1 MNRIVLGGAQLGLPY
16 GILNGGETLSR
27 EEVAR
32 IFDTAVD
39 HGIDSIDTAIAYGHS
54 ESIIGEISQNRF
66 KIISKLPPLPVD
78 ISNVSEWVHSQVQ
91 GSLSR
96 LKCTSLDALLL
107 HRPQD
112 LTGAQGVEL
121 YAAIESLMAEKMIHR
136 FGVSIYSPDDLEGI
150 IDTFEIHVVQ
160 APLNVFDR
168 RILGVT
174 DQLSALNIEVHV
186 RSVFLQGVLIA
197 SPQDRPHRFEPW
209 SEHFALFDEWVRS
222 SGLSAMACCMGF
234 ALQQPGIAKL
244 VIGTT
249 SAESLD
255 EIMNSIPNSVLEVP
269 THLQSSVEQL
279 IDPRFWNAA

>member
-16 GILNGGETLSR
+16 GILNGGETLSP

-32 IFDTAVD
+32 ILNAAVD
-39 HGIDSIDTAIAYGHS
+39 HGIDSIDTAIAYGQS
-54 ESIIGEISQNRF
+54 ESIIGETSQNRF

-78 ISNVSEWVHSQVQ
+78 ITDVSEWVHSQVQ
-91 GSLSR
+91 SSLSR

-112 LTGAQGVEL
+112 LTGAQGAEL
-121 YAAIESLMAEKMIHR
+121 YAAIGSLMAEKMIHR
-136 FGVSIYSPDDLEGI
+136 FGVSIYSPDDLDGI
-150 IDTFEIHVVQ
+150 IGTFDIHVVQ
-160 APLNVFDR
+160 APLNVFDC

-174 DQLSALNIEVHV
+174 DQLSALNIEVHA

-197 SPQDRPHRFEPW
+197 NPKNRPQRFKPW

-222 SGLSAMACCMGF
+222 SGVSAMACCMGF

-255 EIMNSIPNSVLEVP
+255 EIMTSIPNSVLEVP

-279 IDPRFWNAA
+279 IDPRFWNAS

>member
-32 IFDTAVD
+32 ILDTAVD
-39 HGIDSIDTAIAYGHS
+39 RGIDSIDTAIAYGQS

-66 KIISKLPPLPVD
+66 NIISKLPPLPVD
-78 ISNVSEWVHSQVQ
+78 ISNVSAWVHSQVQ

-112 LTGAQGVEL
+112 LTGAQGAEL
-121 YAAIESLMAEKMIHR
+121 YAAIGSLMAEKMIRR

-150 IDTFEIHVVQ
+150 IGTFDIHVVQ

-174 DQLSALNIEVHV
+174 DYLSSLNIEVHV

-197 SPQDRPHRFEPW
+197 SPQDRPERFGPW
-209 SEHFALFDEWVRS
+209 SEHFAQFDDWVRS
-222 SGLSAMACCMGF
+222 SGVSAMACCLGF
-234 ALQQPGIAKL
+234 ALQQQGIAKL
-244 VIGTT
+244 VVGTT
-249 SAESLD
+249 SAKSLV
-255 EIMNSIPNSVLEVP
+255 EIMNSIPHSVLEVP

-279 IDPRFWNAA
+279 IDPRFWNAV

>member
-32 IFDTAVD
+32 ILDTAVD
-39 HGIDSIDTAIAYGHS
+39 RGIDSIDTAIAYGQS
-54 ESIIGEISQNRF
+54 ESIIGETSQNRF
-66 KIISKLPPLPVD
+66 NIISKLPPLPVD

-107 HRPQD
+107 HHPQD
-112 LTGAQGVEL
+112 LTGAQGAEL
-121 YAAIESLMAEKMIHR
+121 YAAIGSLMAEKMIHR

-168 RILGVT
+168 RILRVT

-222 SGLSAMACCMGF
+222 SGVSAMACCMGF

-255 EIMNSIPNSVLEVP
+255 EIMNSIPNSVLEAP

>member
-32 IFDTAVD
+32 ILDTAVD
-39 HGIDSIDTAIAYGHS
+39 HGIDSIDTAIAYGQS
-54 ESIIGEISQNRF
+54 ESIIGETSQNRF
-66 KIISKLPPLPVD
+66 NIISKLPPLPVD

-112 LTGAQGVEL
+112 LTGAQGAEL
-121 YAAIESLMAEKMIHR
+121 YAAIGSLIAEKMIHR
-136 FGVSIYSPDDLEGI
+136 FGVSIYSPEDLEGI
-150 IDTFEIHVVQ
+150 IGTFDIHVVQ

-168 RILGVT
+168 RILVVT
-174 DQLSALNIEVHV
+174 NQLSALNIEVHV

-197 SPQDRPHRFEPW
+197 NPINRPQRFEPW

-222 SGLSAMACCMGF
+222 SGVSAMACCMGF

>member
-32 IFDTAVD
+32 ILDTAVD

-78 ISNVSEWVHSQVQ
+78 ISNVSEWVYSQVQ

-255 EIMNSIPNSVLEVP
+255 EIMNSIPNSVFEVP

>member
-32 IFDTAVD
+32 ILDTAVGR
-39 HGIDSIDTAIAYGHS
+39 GIDSIDTAIAYGQS
-54 ESIIGEISQNRF
+54 ESIIGETSQNRF
-66 KIISKLPPLPVD
+66 NIISKLPPLPVD

-112 LTGAQGVEL
+112 LTGAQGAEL
-121 YAAIESLMAEKMIHR
+121 YAAIGSLMAEKMIHR
-136 FGVSIYSPDDLEGI
+136 FGVSIYSPEDLEGI
-150 IDTFEIHVVQ
+150 IGTFDIHVVQ

-168 RILGVT
+168 RILGIT
-174 DQLSALNIEVHV
+174 NHLSAFNIEVHV

-197 SPQDRPHRFEPW
+197 NPINRPQRFEPW

-222 SGLSAMACCMGF
+222 SGVSAMACCMGF

-255 EIMNSIPNSVLEVP
+255 EIMNSIPNSVLEAP

>member
-32 IFDTAVD
+32 ILDTAVG
-39 HGIDSIDTAIAYGHS
+39 HGIDSIDTAIAYGQS
-54 ESIIGEISQNRF
+54 ESVIGETAQNRF
-66 KIISKLPPLPVD
+66 NIISKLPPLPPEV
-78 ISNVSEWVHSQVQ
+78 SNVSEWVHMQVEA
-91 GSLSR
+91 SLSR

-112 LTGAQGVEL
+112 LTEAHGAEL
-121 YAAIESLMAEKMIHR
+121 FAAISSLKIEKTIQR
-136 FGVSIYSPDDLEGI
+136 FGVSIYTPDELNGI
-150 IDTFEIHVVQ
+150 IGTFDFDVVQ

-168 RILGVT
+168 RILGVIG
-174 DQLSALNIEVHV
+174 QLSALNIEVHV

-197 SPQDRPHRFEPW
+197 KPEDRPQRFNQW
-209 SEHFALFDEWVRS
+209 SEHFAMFDEWVNS
-222 SGLSAMACCMGF
+222 SGMSAMACCLGF

-249 SAESLD
+249 SATSLA
-255 EIMNSIPNSVLEVP
+255 EIMTSIPNSHLKVP
-269 THLQSSVEQL
+269 AHLQSSIEQL
-279 IDPRFWNAA
+279 IDPRVWSVA

>member
-32 IFDTAVD
+32 ILDTAVD
-39 HGIDSIDTAIAYGHS
+39 HGIDSIDTAIAYGQS
-54 ESIIGEISQNRF
+54 ESIIGETSQNRF
-66 KIISKLPPLPVD
+66 NIISKLPPLPVD

-121 YAAIESLMAEKMIHR
+121 YAAIKSLMAEKMIDR

-222 SGLSAMACCMGF
+222 SGVSAMACCMGF

-255 EIMNSIPNSVLEVP
+255 EIMNSTPNSVLKVP

>member
-32 IFDTAVD
+32 ILDTAVD
-39 HGIDSIDTAIAYGHS
+39 HRIDSIDTAIAYGQS
-54 ESIIGEISQNRF
+54 ESIIGATSQNRF

-112 LTGAQGVEL
+112 LTGAQGAEL
-121 YAAIESLMAEKMIHR
+121 YAAIGLLMAEKVIRR

-150 IDTFEIHVVQ
+150 IGTFDIHVVQ

-174 DQLSALNIEVHV
+174 NRLSALNIEVHV

-197 SPQDRPHRFEPW
+197 SPKNRPQRFEPW

-222 SGLSAMACCMGF
+222 SGVSAMACCMGF

>member
-32 IFDTAVD
+32 ILDTAVD
-39 HGIDSIDTAIAYGHS
+39 HGIDSIDTAIAYGQS
-54 ESIIGEISQNRF
+54 ESIIGETSQNRF
-66 KIISKLPPLPVD
+66 NIISKLPPLPVD

-112 LTGAQGVEL
+112 LTGAQGAEL
-121 YAAIESLMAEKMIHR
+121 YAAIGSLMAEKMIHR

-150 IDTFEIHVVQ
+150 IGTFDIQVVQ

-168 RILGVT
+168 RILGIT
-174 DQLSALNIEVHV
+174 NHLSALNIEVHV

-197 SPQDRPHRFEPW
+197 NPKDRPQRFEPW
-209 SEHFALFDEWVRS
+209 SEHLAQFDEWVRS
-222 SGLSAMACCMGF
+222 SGVSAMACCMGF

-255 EIMNSIPNSVLEVP
+255 EIMNSIPNSVLEAP

>member
-32 IFDTAVD
+32 ILDTAVD
-39 HGIDSIDTAIAYGHS
+39 HGIDSIDTAIAYGQS
-54 ESIIGEISQNRF
+54 ESIIGETSQNRF

-112 LTGAQGVEL
+112 LTGDQGAEL
-121 YAAIESLMAEKMIHR
+121 YAAIGSLMAEKIIHR
-136 FGVSIYSPDDLEGI
+136 FGVSIYSPNDLEGI
-150 IDTFEIHVVQ
+150 IGTFDIHIVQ

-174 DQLSALNIEVHV
+174 DQLSALNIEVHA

-197 SPQDRPHRFEPW
+197 NPKDRPRRFEPW

-222 SGLSAMACCMGF
+222 SGVSAMACCMGF

-249 SAESLD
+249 SAKSLD

-269 THLQSSVEQL
+269 AHLQSSVEQL
-279 IDPRFWNAA
+279 IDPRVWNAA

>member
-32 IFDTAVD
+32 ILNTAVD
-39 HGIDSIDTAIAYGHS
+39 HGVVLIDTAIAYGQS
-54 ESIIGEISQNRF
+54 ESMIGETSQNRF

-112 LTGAQGVEL
+112 LTGAQGAEL
-121 YAAIESLMAEKMIHR
+121 YAAIGSLMAEKMIHR
-136 FGVSIYSPDDLEGI
+136 FGVSIYSPDDLGGI
-150 IDTFEIHVVQ
+150 IGTFDIHVVQ
-160 APLNVFDR
+160 APLNVFDH

-174 DQLSALNIEVHV
+174 DQLSALNIEVHA

-197 SPQDRPHRFEPW
+197 SPKDRPQRFEPW
-209 SEHFALFDEWVRS
+209 SEHFSLFDEWVRS
-222 SGLSAMACCMGF
+222 SGVSAMACCLGF

-255 EIMNSIPNSVLEVP
+255 EIMTSIPNSVLEVP

>member
-32 IFDTAVD
+32 ILDTAVD
-39 HGIDSIDTAIAYGHS
+39 RGIDSIDTAIAYGQS
-54 ESIIGEISQNRF
+54 ESIIGETSQNRF
-66 KIISKLPPLPVD
+66 NIISKLPPLPVD

-112 LTGAQGVEL
+112 LIGAQGAEL
-121 YAAIESLMAEKMIHR
+121 YAAIGSLMAEKMIHR

-222 SGLSAMACCMGF
+222 SGVSAMACCMGF

>member
-32 IFDTAVD
+32 ILDTAVD

-78 ISNVSEWVHSQVQ
+78 ISNVSEWVYSQVQ

-168 RILGVT
+168 RILGIT
-174 DQLSALNIEVHV
+174 DQLSALNIEMHV

-197 SPQDRPHRFEPW
+197 SPHDRPHRFEPW

-222 SGLSAMACCMGF
+222 SGVSAMACCMGF

-255 EIMNSIPNSVLEVP
+255 EIMNSTPNSVLKVP

>member
-32 IFDTAVD
+32 ILDTAVD
-39 HGIDSIDTAIAYGHS
+39 HGIDSIDTAIAYGQS
-54 ESIIGEISQNRF
+54 ESIIGETSQNRF
-66 KIISKLPPLPVD
+66 NIISKLPPLPVD

-112 LTGAQGVEL
+112 LTGAQGAEL
-121 YAAIESLMAEKMIHR
+121 YAAIGSLMTKKMIHR
-136 FGVSIYSPDDLEGI
+136 FGVSIYSPDDLEGLI
-150 IDTFEIHVVQ
+150 GTFDIHVVQ

-174 DQLSALNIEVHV
+174 DQLSALNIEVHA

-197 SPQDRPHRFEPW
+197 SPKDRPQRFEPW

-222 SGLSAMACCMGF
+222 SGVSAMACCLGF

-255 EIMNSIPNSVLEVP
+255 EIMNSIPNSVLEAP
-269 THLQSSVEQL
+269 TYLQSSVEQL

>member
-32 IFDTAVD
+32 ILNTAVD
-39 HGIDSIDTAIAYGHS
+39 HGIDSIDTAIAYGQS
-54 ESIIGEISQNRF
+54 ESIIGETSQNRF
-66 KIISKLPPLPVD
+66 NIISKLPPLPVD
-78 ISNVSEWVHSQVQ
+78 VSNVSEWVHSQVQ

-112 LTGAQGVEL
+112 LTGAQGAEL
-121 YAAIESLMAEKMIHR
+121 YAAIGSLMAEKMIHR

-150 IDTFEIHVVQ
+150 IGTFDIHVVQ

-174 DQLSALNIEVHV
+174 DQLSALNIEVHA

-197 SPQDRPHRFEPW
+197 SPKDRPQRFEPW

-222 SGLSAMACCMGF
+222 SGVSAMACCLGF

>member
-1 MNRIVLGGAQLGLPY
+1 MQRVAAEEGVVLLLLDALRDGLLVALG
-16 GILNGGETLSR
+16 
-27 EEVAR
+27 EVAR
-32 IFDTAVD
+32 GGFALFL
-39 HGIDSIDTAIAYGHS
+39 GFGA
-54 ESIIGEISQNRF
+54 F
-66 KIISKLPPLPVD
+66 
-78 ISNVSEWVHSQVQ
+78 Q
-91 GSLSR
+91 GSSETL
-96 LKCTSLDALLL
+96 TSQCQPSGG
-107 HRPQD
+107 R
-112 LTGAQGVEL
+112 
-121 YAAIESLMAEKMIHR
+121 
-136 FGVSIYSPDDLEGI
+136 DDLEGI
-150 IDTFEIHVVQ
+150 IGTFDIHVVQ

-174 DQLSALNIEVHV
+174 DQLLALNIEVHA

-197 SPQDRPHRFEPW
+197 SPKDRPQRFEPW
-209 SEHFALFDEWVRS
+209 SEHFALFDEWVHS
-222 SGLSAMACCMGF
+222 SGVSAMACCMGF

>member
-32 IFDTAVD
+32 ILNTAVD
-39 HGIDSIDTAIAYGHS
+39 HGIDSIDTAIAYGQS
-54 ESIIGEISQNRF
+54 ESIIGETSQNRF
-66 KIISKLPPLPVD
+66 SIISKLPPLPVD
-78 ISNVSEWVHSQVQ
+78 VSNVSEWVHSQVR

-112 LTGAQGVEL
+112 LTGAQGAEL
-121 YAAIESLMAEKMIHR
+121 YAAIGSLMAEKMIHR
-136 FGVSIYSPDDLEGI
+136 FGVSIYSPDDLGGI
-150 IDTFEIHVVQ
+150 IGTFDIHVVQ
-160 APLNVFDR
+160 APLNVFDH

-174 DQLSALNIEVHV
+174 DQLSALNIEVHA

-197 SPQDRPHRFEPW
+197 SPKDRPQRFEPW

-222 SGLSAMACCMGF
+222 SGVSAMACCLGF

-269 THLQSSVEQL
+269 AHLQSSVEQL
-279 IDPRFWNAA
+279 IDPRVWNAA

>member
-32 IFDTAVD
+32 ILDTAVD
-39 HGIDSIDTAIAYGHS
+39 HGIDSIDTAIAYGQS
-54 ESIIGEISQNRF
+54 ESIIGETSQNRF
-66 KIISKLPPLPVD
+66 NIISKLPPLPVD

-112 LTGAQGVEL
+112 LTGAQGAEL
-121 YAAIESLMAEKMIHR
+121 YAAIKSLMAEKMIDR

-150 IDTFEIHVVQ
+150 IGTFDIHVVQ

-186 RSVFLQGVLIA
+186 RSIFLQGVLIA
-197 SPQDRPHRFEPW
+197 SPQDRPQRFEPW

-222 SGLSAMACCMGF
+222 SGVSAMACCMGF
-234 ALQQPGIAKL
+234 ALQQSGIAKL

-279 IDPRFWNAA
+279 IDPRIWNAA

>member
-32 IFDTAVD
+32 ILDTAVD
-39 HGIDSIDTAIAYGHS
+39 HGIDSIDTAIAYGQS
-54 ESIIGEISQNRF
+54 ESIIGETSQNRF
-66 KIISKLPPLPVD
+66 NIISKLPPLPVD
-78 ISNVSEWVHSQVQ
+78 ISNGSEWVHSQGQ

-96 LKCTSLDALLL
+96 LKCTSLEALLL

-112 LTGAQGVEL
+112 LTGAQGAEL
-121 YAAIESLMAEKMIHR
+121 YAAIGSLMAEKMIHR

-150 IDTFEIHVVQ
+150 IGTFDIQVVQ

-168 RILGVT
+168 RILGIT
-174 DQLSALNIEVHV
+174 NHLSAFNIEVHV

-197 SPQDRPHRFEPW
+197 NPKDRPQRFEPW
-209 SEHFALFDEWVRS
+209 SEHLAQFDEWVRS
-222 SGLSAMACCMGF
+222 SGVSAMACCLGF
-234 ALQQPGIAKL
+234 ALQQPSIAKL

-249 SAESLD
+249 SAESLN
-255 EIMNSIPNSVLEVP
+255 EIMTSIPNSVLEVP
-269 THLQSSVEQL
+269 AHLQSSVEQL

>member
-32 IFDTAVD
+32 ILNTAVD
-39 HGIDSIDTAIAYGHS
+39 HGIDSIDTAIAYGQS
-54 ESIIGEISQNRF
+54 ESIIGETSQNRF
-66 KIISKLPPLPVD
+66 NIISKLPPLPVD
-78 ISNVSEWVHSQVQ
+78 VSNVSEWVHSQVQ

-112 LTGAQGVEL
+112 LTGAQGAEL
-121 YAAIESLMAEKMIHR
+121 YAAIGSLMAEKMIHR

-150 IDTFEIHVVQ
+150 IGIFDIQVVQ

-174 DQLSALNIEVHV
+174 DQLSALNIEVHA

-197 SPQDRPHRFEPW
+197 NPKDRPQRFEPW
-209 SEHFALFDEWVRS
+209 SEHFALFDKWVRS
-222 SGLSAMACCMGF
+222 TGVSAMACCMGF

-255 EIMNSIPNSVLEVP
+255 EIMTSIPNSTLEVP
-269 THLQSSVEQL
+269 PHLQSSVEQL
-279 IDPRFWNAA
+279 IDPRFWSAT

>member
-1 MNRIVLGGAQLGLPY
+1 
-16 GILNGGETLSR
+16 
-27 EEVAR
+27 
-32 IFDTAVD
+32 
-39 HGIDSIDTAIAYGHS
+39 
-54 ESIIGEISQNRF
+54 
-66 KIISKLPPLPVD
+66 VD

-112 LTGAQGVEL
+112 LTGAQGAEL
-121 YAAIESLMAEKMIHR
+121 YAAIKSLMAEKMIDR

-150 IDTFEIHVVQ
+150 IGTFDIHVVQ

-197 SPQDRPHRFEPW
+197 NPKNRPQRFEPW
-209 SEHFALFDEWVRS
+209 SEHFSLFDEWVRS
-222 SGLSAMACCMGF
+222 SGMSAMACCMGF
-234 ALQQPGIAKL
+234 ALQQSGIAKL

-279 IDPRFWNAA
+279 IDPRIWNAA

>member
-32 IFDTAVD
+32 ILDTAIALGV
-39 HGIDSIDTAIAYGHS
+39 DSIDTAIAYGQS
-54 ESIIGEISQNRF
+54 ESIIGETALNRF
-66 KIISKLPPLPVD
+66 NIISKLPPLPSDV
-78 ISNVSEWVHSQVQ
+78 SNVAEWVHSQVQ
-91 GSLSR
+91 SSLSR
-96 LKCTSLDALLL
+96 LNCASLNALLL

-112 LTGAQGVEL
+112 LTGRHGSEL
-121 YAAIESLMAEKMIHR
+121 YAAISSLKLKKIIRR
-136 FGVSIYSPDDLEGI
+136 FGISIYTPDELAGI
-150 IDTFEIHVVQ
+150 IGTFDIDVVQ

-168 RILGVT
+168 RILGVI

-197 SPQDRPHRFEPW
+197 NPEDRPQRFNPW
-209 SEHFALFDEWVRS
+209 ADHFARFDNWVLS
-222 SGLSAMACCMGF
+222 SGMSAMACCLGF

-249 SAESLD
+249 SAASLT
-255 EIMNSIPNSVLEVP
+255 EIMTSVPNNHLEVP
-269 THLQSSVEQL
+269 ADLQSLSEQL
-279 IDPRFWNAA
+279 IDPRVWSTA

>member
-32 IFDTAVD
+32 ILDTAVD
-39 HGIDSIDTAIAYGHS
+39 HGIDSIDTAIAYGQS
-54 ESIIGEISQNRF
+54 ESIIGETSQNRF

-112 LTGAQGVEL
+112 LTGAQGAEL
-121 YAAIESLMAEKMIHR
+121 YAAIGSLMAEKIIHR
-136 FGVSIYSPDDLEGI
+136 FGVSIYSPHDLEGI
-150 IDTFEIHVVQ
+150 IGTFDIHVVQ

-174 DQLSALNIEVHV
+174 DQLSALNIEVHA

-197 SPQDRPHRFEPW
+197 NPKDRPRRFEPW

-222 SGLSAMACCMGF
+222 SGVSAMACSMGF

-255 EIMNSIPNSVLEVP
+255 EIMTSIPNSVLEAP
-269 THLQSSVEQL
+269 TYLQSSVEQL
-279 IDPRFWNAA
+279 IDPRVWNAA